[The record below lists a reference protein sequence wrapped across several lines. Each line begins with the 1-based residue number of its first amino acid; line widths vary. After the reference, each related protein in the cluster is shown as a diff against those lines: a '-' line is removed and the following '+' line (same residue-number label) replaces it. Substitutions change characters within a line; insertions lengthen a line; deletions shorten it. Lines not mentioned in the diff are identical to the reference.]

1 MSAPKT
7 NLTGYSYID
16 EEINHIKNNLSQEEQ
31 EKFDKI
37 YEQIYSLAFYEG
49 YTLKE
54 KEVLE
59 IIEN

>member
-1 MSAPKT
+1 MSTPKT

-16 EEINHIKNNLSQEEQ
+16 EEIDRIKNNLPKEKQ

-37 YEQIYSLAFYEG
+37 YKEIYSLAFCEG

-59 IIEN
+59 VIEK